1 MKDRRRL
8 SMPVRRPGLTAAD
21 EPRPGLRRGHIPGAL
36 NVPWTDLVINGELKT
51 VDELNDI
58 FLRQGVD
65 FERPI
70 IASCGSGV
78 TAAVVVLA
86 LTTLGVNG
94 VCLYDGS
101 GQMGRAE
108 RSAD

>member
-1 MKDRRRL
+1 M
-8 SMPVRRPGLTAAD
+8 
-21 EPRPGLRRGHIPGAL
+21 
-36 NVPWTDLVINGELKT
+36 INGELKT

-101 GQMGRAE
+101 GANGARGAIC
-108 RSAD
+108 RLNRPLPLRKHSVTAGLPFRGH